1 MIDRRQLLRALGL
14 AGISA
19 LPAIGGRGRAG
30 AGPVPPPPTR
40 VVFFVTAHGHV
51 PTSWMMPVPG
61 GGEQVVAERRLL
73 GLTAE
78 DMSPVLRPLHR
89 FRDRL
94 LVIEGLANTVNLAN
108 IRDAERDHADG
119 NNHAIA
125 VAGLLTG
132 NRALQRPGVPCTGGA
147 RSIDQE
153 LALRTAA
160 PGRFGSR
167 VYGYDY
173 VPNLSVA
180 PFSFLGPGQATPVVA
195 DPRVAFD
202 DLMGIYVPP
211 IDGGTPDRSARL
223 EALRPS
229 VLDTVAREYAFMA
242 PRLDAAGRQ
251 RLDAHRAL
259 VRDLE
264 TSLGAGPSAVCDPT
278 FTPTGDRIA
287 QFMSLIRLAFA
298 CDLTRVATFVAPVPQ
313 CPEFGYPADA
323 TVHRYAHQSIRG
335 ATSCGSTYDPMA
347 ERAMVDLGIWYADH
361 LRQLLE
367 QLDGVVEDNGTLLDN
382 TIVVWVS
389 ELATPTHLHHDTFA
403 VIAGGGNAGFD
414 TGRYVRYPRTLVAP
428 MANLPRLGP
437 ASNRL
442 HVTLLRAMGQPDTS
456 FGLSSVTDIDGGTIP
471 LTDPLT
477 ELLQV

>member
-1 MIDRRQLLRALGL
+1 MIDRRQLLKALGL
-14 AGISA
+14 GGLGA
-19 LPAIGGRGRAG
+19 LPALGLRGRSSA
-30 AGPVPPPPTR
+30 AAPPAPPVR

-51 PTSWMMPVPG
+51 PTSWVMPVPG
-61 GGEQVVAERRLL
+61 GGDQVVAERPLAP
-73 GLTAE
+73 LTV
-78 DMSPVLRPLHR
+78 DDWSPVLRPLHG

-94 LVIEGLANTVNLAN
+94 LVVEGLANTVNLAN
-108 IRDAERDHADG
+108 IRDAIRDHTDG

-132 NRALQRPGVPCTGGA
+132 NRVLQRAGVPCTGGA

-173 VPNLSVA
+173 VPNLTVA
-180 PFSFLGPGQATPVVA
+180 PFSFLGPGQATPIVA
-195 DPRVAFD
+195 DPHQAFS
-202 DLMGIYVPP
+202 DLLGIYVPP
-211 IDGGTPDRSARL
+211 ISGGTPDRAAKL

-229 VLDTVAREYAFMA
+229 VLDAVAREYEFLA
-242 PRLDAAGRQ
+242 PRLDAAGKA

-259 VRDLE
+259 IRDLE
-264 TSLGAGPSAVCDPT
+264 LSLGAGPSAVCDPT
-278 FTPTGDRIA
+278 FTPTGDRVT

-323 TVHRYAHQSIRG
+323 QVHRYAHQSIRN
-335 ATSCGSTYDPMA
+335 ATSCGAMYDPMA
-347 ERAMVDLGIWYADH
+347 ERAMVDLGAWYADH
-361 LRQLLE
+361 FRQLLE
-367 QLDGVVEDNGTLLDN
+367 QLDAVVEGNGTMLDN

-389 ELATPTHLHHDTFA
+389 ELATPTHLHHDTFT

-414 TGRYVRYPRTLVAP
+414 LGRYVRYPRTLVAP

-442 HVTLLRAMGQPDTS
+442 HVTILRAMGQPDTS
-456 FGLSSVTDIDGGTIP
+456 FGLASVTDVDGGTIS
-471 LTDPLT
+471 LTGHLT
-477 ELLQV
+477 ELLT